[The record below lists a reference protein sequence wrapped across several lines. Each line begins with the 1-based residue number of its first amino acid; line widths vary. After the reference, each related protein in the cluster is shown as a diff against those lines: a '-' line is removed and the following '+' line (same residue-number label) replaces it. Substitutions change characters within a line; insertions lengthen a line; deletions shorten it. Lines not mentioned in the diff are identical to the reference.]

1 MRGRPVSKTKTL
13 LKLHCKLW
21 AHAFIGNLQ
30 MIIAS
35 VAVTITAVMGCVW
48 LGFSSYGALVIDGN
62 PAMFVLTMGLG
73 SVLYLALSAIF
84 PSEERMLDPRM
95 FSSLPL
101 TDRDILPGM
110 VTAMFI
116 NSRAAISL
124 VNSIIMAALGYLA
137 FAEVASASAGAL
149 WVLACVL
156 QLVITLL
163 AGEALAAALSSIATK
178 FSELWG
184 NVAGF
189 VVTFSFLALY
199 LLPQLLTDGTDPTAA
214 INTSA
219 DILSWTPF
227 AAAAGAAADMA
238 GIGGDGV
245 NNGSTGNAFGTD
257 LGTGLAKGAICLVAI
272 LAVAYVMRVAVKHD
286 LNNPLP
292 TQHAA
297 RAAKGDSLLLPRVP
311 GSPIGALYSREIRY
325 WRRDNRF
332 MMSLMIVVVLCGLY
346 LLMGILNEANR
357 WMLWFALFF
366 VSLGP
371 QQVAGNSLGMDGPS
385 NWVHMVAG
393 VRGKQIVA
401 SRSLSTVTVLVPI
414 WLIVCIAAG
423 AIDGFS
429 ATWLLVSLLT
439 LGCILL
445 ASAMA
450 NFSATRFPAQTTAPG
465 TNSFKQRNGGSNA
478 IVSALVTMLI
488 LTVSF
493 LPGGL
498 LALTPLAMA
507 DGAGNS
513 IADIPLLSWL
523 GVLLHWV
530 IVVGA
535 TWIMN
540 RRASR
545 RLDLEWPDIAQKV
558 QQYL

>member
-1 MRGRPVSKTKTL
+1 MSKTKTL

-21 AHAFIGNLQ
+21 AHAFVGNLQ

-35 VAVTITAVMGCVW
+35 VAVTITAVMGCIG
-48 LGFSSYGALVIDGN
+48 LGFSSYGVLVNDED

-73 SVLYLALSAIF
+73 SVLYLAMSAIF

-124 VNSIIMAALGYLA
+124 VNTIIMAALGYLA
-137 FAEVASASAGAL
+137 FAEVTSAGAGAL

-178 FSELWG
+178 FNELWG

-189 VVTFSFLALY
+189 VFTFGFLALY

-214 INTSA
+214 IKTSA

-238 GIGGDGV
+238 NIGGGGV
-245 NNGSTGNAFGTD
+245 
-257 LGTGLAKGAICLVAI
+257 GTGLAKGAICLVAI
-272 LAVAYVMRVAVKHD
+272 LAVAYIMRVAVKHD

-292 TQHAA
+292 TQHAT

-311 GSPIGALYSREIRY
+311 SSPVGALYSREIRY

-332 MMSLMIVVVLCGLY
+332 MMSLMVVVVLCGLY
-346 LLMGILNEANR
+346 LLMGMLDAANR

-498 LALTPLAMA
+498 LALVPLAMA
-507 DGAGNS
+507 DGASNS

-530 IVVGA
+530 IVIGA
-535 TWIMN
+535 AWIMN

>member
-1 MRGRPVSKTKTL
+1 MSKTKTL

-21 AHAFIGNLQ
+21 AHAFVGNLQ

-35 VAVTITAVMGCVW
+35 VAVTITAVMGCIG
-48 LGFSSYGALVIDGN
+48 LGFSSYGVLVNDGD

-73 SVLYLALSAIF
+73 SVLYLAMSAIF

-124 VNSIIMAALGYLA
+124 VNTIIMATLGYLA
-137 FAEVASASAGAL
+137 FAEVASAGAGAL

-189 VVTFSFLALY
+189 VVTFGFLALY

-214 INTSA
+214 IKTSA

-238 GIGGDGV
+238 NIGGGGV
-245 NNGSTGNAFGTD
+245 
-257 LGTGLAKGAICLVAI
+257 GTGLAKGAICLVAI
-272 LAVAYVMRVAVKHD
+272 LAVAYIMRVAVKHD

-292 TQHAA
+292 TQHAT
-297 RAAKGDSLLLPRVP
+297 RAAKGDSLLLPRVSS
-311 GSPIGALYSREIRY
+311 SPVGALYSREIRY

-332 MMSLMIVVVLCGLY
+332 MMSLMVVVVLCGLY
-346 LLMGILNEANR
+346 LLMGMLDAANR

-498 LALTPLAMA
+498 LALIPLAMA

-513 IADIPLLSWL
+513 IADISLLSWL

-530 IVVGA
+530 IVIGA
-535 TWIMN
+535 AWFMN

>member
-1 MRGRPVSKTKTL
+1 MSKTKTL

-21 AHAFIGNLQ
+21 AHAFVGNLQ

-35 VAVTITAVMGCVW
+35 VAVTITAVMGCIG
-48 LGFSSYGALVIDGN
+48 LGFSSYGVLVNDED

-73 SVLYLALSAIF
+73 SVLYLAMSAIF

-124 VNSIIMAALGYLA
+124 VNTIIMATLGYLA
-137 FAEVASASAGAL
+137 FAEVASAGAGAL

-178 FSELWG
+178 FNELWG

-189 VVTFSFLALY
+189 VFTFGFLALY
-199 LLPQLLTDGTDPTAA
+199 LLPQLLADGTDPTAA
-214 INTSA
+214 IKTSA

-227 AAAAGAAADMA
+227 AAAAGVAADMA
-238 GIGGDGV
+238 NIGGGGV
-245 NNGSTGNAFGTD
+245 
-257 LGTGLAKGAICLVAI
+257 GTGLAKGAICLVAI
-272 LAVAYVMRVAVKHD
+272 LAVAYIMRVAVKHD

-292 TQHAA
+292 TQHAT

-311 GSPIGALYSREIRY
+311 SSPVGALYSREIRY

-332 MMSLMIVVVLCGLY
+332 MMSLMVVVVLCGLY
-346 LLMGILNEANR
+346 LLMGMLDAANR

-450 NFSATRFPAQTTAPG
+450 NFSATRFPSQTTAPG
-465 TNSFKQRNGGSNA
+465 TNAFKQRNGGSNA

-498 LALTPLAMA
+498 LALVPLAMV
-507 DGAGNS
+507 DGASNS

-535 TWIMN
+535 AWIMN
-540 RRASR
+540 RRASQ
-545 RLDLEWPDIAQKV
+545 RLDLKWPDIAQKV

>member
-1 MRGRPVSKTKTL
+1 MSKTKTF

-21 AHAFIGNLQ
+21 AHAFVGNLQ

-35 VAVTITAVMGCVW
+35 VAVTITAVMGCIG
-48 LGFSSYGALVIDGN
+48 LGFSSYGVLVNDED

-73 SVLYLALSAIF
+73 SVLYLAMSAIF

-124 VNSIIMAALGYLA
+124 VNTIIMAALGYLA
-137 FAEVASASAGAL
+137 FAEVASAGAGAL

-178 FSELWG
+178 FNELWG

-189 VVTFSFLALY
+189 VFTFGFLALY
-199 LLPQLLTDGTDPTAA
+199 LLPQLLADGTDPTAA
-214 INTSA
+214 IKTSA

-238 GIGGDGV
+238 NIGGGGV
-245 NNGSTGNAFGTD
+245 
-257 LGTGLAKGAICLVAI
+257 GTGLAKGAICLVAI
-272 LAVAYVMRVAVKHD
+272 LAVAYIMRVAVKHD

-292 TQHAA
+292 TQHAT

-311 GSPIGALYSREIRY
+311 SSPVGALYSREIRY

-332 MMSLMIVVVLCGLY
+332 MMSLMVVVVLCGLY
-346 LLMGILNEANR
+346 LLMGMLDAANR

-498 LALTPLAMA
+498 LALVPLAMA
-507 DGAGNS
+507 DGASNS
-513 IADIPLLSWL
+513 IGAIPLLSWL

-535 TWIMN
+535 AWIMN

>member
-1 MRGRPVSKTKTL
+1 MSKTKTL

-21 AHAFIGNLQ
+21 AHAFVGNLQ

-35 VAVTITAVMGCVW
+35 VAVTITAVMGCIG
-48 LGFSSYGALVIDGN
+48 LGFSSYGVLVNDED

-73 SVLYLALSAIF
+73 SVLYLAMSAIF

-124 VNSIIMAALGYLA
+124 VNTIIMAALGYLA
-137 FAEVASASAGAL
+137 FAEVASAGAGAL

-178 FSELWG
+178 FNELWG

-189 VVTFSFLALY
+189 VFTFGFLALY
-199 LLPQLLTDGTDPTAA
+199 LLPQLLADGTDPTAT
-214 INTSA
+214 IKTSA

-238 GIGGDGV
+238 NIGGGGV
-245 NNGSTGNAFGTD
+245 
-257 LGTGLAKGAICLVAI
+257 GTGLAKGAICLVAI
-272 LAVAYVMRVAVKHD
+272 LAVAYIMRVAVKHD

-292 TQHAA
+292 TQHAT

-311 GSPIGALYSREIRY
+311 SSPVGALYSREIRY

-332 MMSLMIVVVLCGLY
+332 MMSLMVVVVLCGLY
-346 LLMGILNEANR
+346 LLMGMLDAANR

-498 LALTPLAMA
+498 LALIPLAMA
-507 DGAGNS
+507 DGASNS
-513 IADIPLLSWL
+513 IGAIPLLSWL

-535 TWIMN
+535 AWIMN

>member
-1 MRGRPVSKTKTL
+1 MSKTKTL

-21 AHAFIGNLQ
+21 AHAFVGNLQ

-35 VAVTITAVMGCVW
+35 VAVTITAVMGCIG
-48 LGFSSYGALVIDGN
+48 LGFSSYGVLVNDED

-73 SVLYLALSAIF
+73 SVLYLAMSAIF

-124 VNSIIMAALGYLA
+124 VNTIIMATLGYLA
-137 FAEVASASAGAL
+137 FAEVASAGAGAL

-189 VVTFSFLALY
+189 VVTFGFLALY

-214 INTSA
+214 IKTSA

-238 GIGGDGV
+238 NIGGGGV
-245 NNGSTGNAFGTD
+245 
-257 LGTGLAKGAICLVAI
+257 GTGLAKGAICLVAI
-272 LAVAYVMRVAVKHD
+272 LAVAYIMRVAVKHD

-292 TQHAA
+292 TQHAT

-311 GSPIGALYSREIRY
+311 SSPIGALYSREIRY

-332 MMSLMIVVVLCGLY
+332 MMSLMVVVVLCGLY
-346 LLMGILNEANR
+346 LLMGMLDAANR

-498 LALTPLAMA
+498 LALIPLAMA

-530 IVVGA
+530 IVIGA
-535 TWIMN
+535 AWFMN

>member
-1 MRGRPVSKTKTL
+1 MSKTKTL

-21 AHAFIGNLQ
+21 AHAFVGNLQ

-35 VAVTITAVMGCVW
+35 VAVTITAVMGCIG
-48 LGFSSYGALVIDGN
+48 LGFSSYGVLVNDED

-73 SVLYLALSAIF
+73 SVLYLAMSAIF

-124 VNSIIMAALGYLA
+124 VNTIIMAALGYLA
-137 FAEVASASAGAL
+137 FAEVASAGAGAL

-178 FSELWG
+178 FNELWG

-189 VVTFSFLALY
+189 VFTFGFLALY
-199 LLPQLLTDGTDPTAA
+199 LLPQLLADGTDPTAA
-214 INTSA
+214 IKTSA

-238 GIGGDGV
+238 NIGGGGV
-245 NNGSTGNAFGTD
+245 
-257 LGTGLAKGAICLVAI
+257 GTGLAKGAICLVAI
-272 LAVAYVMRVAVKHD
+272 LAVAYIMRVAVKHD

-292 TQHAA
+292 TQHAT

-311 GSPIGALYSREIRY
+311 SSPVGALYSREIRY

-332 MMSLMIVVVLCGLY
+332 MMSLMVVVVLCGLY
-346 LLMGILNEANR
+346 LLMGMLDAANR

-423 AIDGFS
+423 AIDSFS

-439 LGCILL
+439 LGCILI

-498 LALTPLAMA
+498 LALVPLAMA
-507 DGAGNS
+507 DGASNS
-513 IADIPLLSWL
+513 IGAIPLLSWL

-535 TWIMN
+535 AWIMN

>member
-1 MRGRPVSKTKTL
+1 MSKTKTL

-21 AHAFIGNLQ
+21 AHAFLGNLQ
-30 MIIAS
+30 MILSS
-35 VAVTITAVMGCVW
+35 VVVTIFAIMGCVG
-48 LGFSSYGALVIDGN
+48 LAFGSHSTLVSDGD

-73 SVLYLALSAIF
+73 SVLYLAMSAIF

-95 FSSLPL
+95 FGSLPL
-101 TDRDILPGM
+101 THRDIMPGM
-110 VTAMFI
+110 VTSMFI

-124 VNSIIMAALGYLA
+124 VNTIIMATLGYLA
-137 FAEVASASAGAL
+137 FAEVASAGAGAL

-189 VVTFSFLALY
+189 IVTFGFLALY
-199 LLPQLLTDGTDPTAA
+199 LLPQLLANGTDPTAA
-214 INTSA
+214 IKTSA

-238 GIGGDGV
+238 SIGGGGV
-245 NNGSTGNAFGTD
+245 S
-257 LGTGLAKGAICLVAI
+257 TGLAKGAICLVAI
-272 LAVAYVMRVAVKHD
+272 LTVAFVMRVAVKHD

-292 TQHAA
+292 PQHAT
-297 RAAKGDSLLLPRVP
+297 RAAKGDSLLLPRIP
-311 GSPIGALYSREIRY
+311 GSPVGALYSREIRY

-332 MMSLMIVVVLCGLY
+332 MMSLMVIVVLCGLY
-346 LLMGILNEANR
+346 LLMGMLNETNH
-357 WMLWFALFF
+357 WMLWFALYF

-401 SRSLSTVTVLVPI
+401 SRSLSTVTVLAPI
-414 WLIVCIAAG
+414 WLFVCIAAG

-429 ATWLLVSLLT
+429 ATWLLISLLT
-439 LGCILL
+439 LVCILI

-450 NFSATRFPAQTTAPG
+450 NFSATRFPTQTTAPG
-465 TNSFKQRNGGSNA
+465 TNAFKQRNGGSSA
-478 IVSALVTMLI
+478 MISALVTMLI
-488 LTVSF
+488 LTF
-493 LPGGL
+493 AYLPGGL
-498 LALTPLAMA
+498 LTLIPLAMA
-507 DGAGNS
+507 DGSSNS

-530 IVVGA
+530 IVISVA
-535 TWIMN
+535 WFMN

-558 QQYL
+558 QRYL

>member
-1 MRGRPVSKTKTL
+1 MSKTKTL

-21 AHAFIGNLQ
+21 AHAFVGNLQ

-35 VAVTITAVMGCVW
+35 VAVTITAVMGCIG
-48 LGFSSYGALVIDGN
+48 LGFSSYGVLVNDED

-73 SVLYLALSAIF
+73 SVLYLAMSAIF

-124 VNSIIMAALGYLA
+124 VNTIIMATLGYLA
-137 FAEVASASAGAL
+137 FAEVASAGSGAL

-178 FSELWG
+178 FNELWG

-189 VVTFSFLALY
+189 VFTFGFLALY

-214 INTSA
+214 IKTSA

-238 GIGGDGV
+238 NIGGGGV
-245 NNGSTGNAFGTD
+245 
-257 LGTGLAKGAICLVAI
+257 GTGLAKGAICLVAI
-272 LAVAYVMRVAVKHD
+272 LAVAYIMRVAVKHD

-292 TQHAA
+292 TQHAT
-297 RAAKGDSLLLPRVP
+297 RAAKGDSLLLPRVSS
-311 GSPIGALYSREIRY
+311 SPVGALYSREIRY

-332 MMSLMIVVVLCGLY
+332 MMSLMVVVVLCGLY
-346 LLMGILNEANR
+346 LLMGMLDAANR

-498 LALTPLAMA
+498 LALVPLAMA
-507 DGAGNS
+507 DGASNS

-535 TWIMN
+535 AWIMN

>member
-1 MRGRPVSKTKTL
+1 MSKTKTL

-21 AHAFIGNLQ
+21 AHAFVGNLQ

-35 VAVTITAVMGCVW
+35 VAVTITAVMGCIG
-48 LGFSSYGALVIDGN
+48 LGFSSYGALVIDGD

-73 SVLYLALSAIF
+73 SVLYLAMSAIF

-124 VNSIIMAALGYLA
+124 VNTIIMATLGYLA
-137 FAEVASASAGAL
+137 FSEVASAGAGAL

-189 VVTFSFLALY
+189 VVTFGFLALY

-214 INTSA
+214 IKTSA

-238 GIGGDGV
+238 NIGGGGV
-245 NNGSTGNAFGTD
+245 
-257 LGTGLAKGAICLVAI
+257 GTGLAKGAICLVAI
-272 LAVAYVMRVAVKHD
+272 LAVAYIMRVAVKHD

-292 TQHAA
+292 TQHAT

-311 GSPIGALYSREIRY
+311 SSPIGALYSREIRY

-332 MMSLMIVVVLCGLY
+332 MMSLMVVVVLCGLY
-346 LLMGILNEANR
+346 LLMGMLDAANR

-465 TNSFKQRNGGSNA
+465 TNSSKQRNGGSNA

-498 LALTPLAMA
+498 LALIPLAMA

-530 IVVGA
+530 IVIGA
-535 TWIMN
+535 AWFMN

>member
-1 MRGRPVSKTKTL
+1 MSKTKTL
-13 LKLHCKLW
+13 LKLHCRLW
-21 AHAFIGNLQ
+21 AHAFVGNLQ

-35 VAVTITAVMGCVW
+35 VAVTITAVMGCIG
-48 LGFSSYGALVIDGN
+48 LGFSSYGVLVNDGD

-73 SVLYLALSAIF
+73 SVLYLAMSAIF

-124 VNSIIMAALGYLA
+124 VNTIIMATLGYLA
-137 FAEVASASAGAL
+137 FAEVASAGAGAL

-178 FSELWG
+178 FNELWG

-189 VVTFSFLALY
+189 VFTFGFLALY
-199 LLPQLLTDGTDPTAA
+199 LLPQLLADGTDPTAA
-214 INTSA
+214 IKTSA

-238 GIGGDGV
+238 NIGGGGV
-245 NNGSTGNAFGTD
+245 
-257 LGTGLAKGAICLVAI
+257 GTGLAKGAICLVAI
-272 LAVAYVMRVAVKHD
+272 LAVAYIMRVAVKHD

-292 TQHAA
+292 TQHAT

-311 GSPIGALYSREIRY
+311 SSPVGALYSREIRY

-332 MMSLMIVVVLCGLY
+332 MMSLMVVVVLCGLY
-346 LLMGILNEANR
+346 LLMGMLDAANR

-423 AIDGFS
+423 AIDSFS

-439 LGCILL
+439 LGCVLI

-478 IVSALVTMLI
+478 IISGLVMMLI

-498 LALTPLAMA
+498 LALIPLAMA

-530 IVVGA
+530 IVIGA
-535 TWIMN
+535 AWIMN

>member
-1 MRGRPVSKTKTL
+1 MSKTKTL

-21 AHAFIGNLQ
+21 AHAFVGNLQ

-35 VAVTITAVMGCVW
+35 VAVTITAVMGCIG
-48 LGFSSYGALVIDGN
+48 LGFSSYGVLVNDGD

-73 SVLYLALSAIF
+73 SVLYLAMSAIF

-124 VNSIIMAALGYLA
+124 VNTIIMAALGYLA
-137 FAEVASASAGAL
+137 FAEVTSAGAGAL

-189 VVTFSFLALY
+189 VVTFGFLALY

-214 INTSA
+214 IKTSA

-238 GIGGDGV
+238 NIGGGGV
-245 NNGSTGNAFGTD
+245 
-257 LGTGLAKGAICLVAI
+257 GTGLAKGAICLVAI
-272 LAVAYVMRVAVKHD
+272 LAVAYIMRVAVKHD

-292 TQHAA
+292 TQHAT

-311 GSPIGALYSREIRY
+311 SSPVGALYSREIRY

-332 MMSLMIVVVLCGLY
+332 MMSLMVVVVLCGLY
-346 LLMGILNEANR
+346 LLMGMLDAANR

-498 LALTPLAMA
+498 LALVPLAMA

-513 IADIPLLSWL
+513 IADISLLSWL

-530 IVVGA
+530 IVIGA
-535 TWIMN
+535 AWFMN

>member
-1 MRGRPVSKTKTL
+1 VSKTKTL

-21 AHAFIGNLQ
+21 AHAFVGNLQ

-35 VAVTITAVMGCVW
+35 VAVTITAVMGCIG
-48 LGFSSYGALVIDGN
+48 LGFSSYGALVIDGD

-73 SVLYLALSAIF
+73 SVLYLAMSAIF

-124 VNSIIMAALGYLA
+124 VNTIIMATLGYLA
-137 FAEVASASAGAL
+137 FSEVASAGAGAL

-189 VVTFSFLALY
+189 VVTFGFLALY

-214 INTSA
+214 IKTSA

-238 GIGGDGV
+238 NIGGGGV
-245 NNGSTGNAFGTD
+245 
-257 LGTGLAKGAICLVAI
+257 GTGLAKGAICLVAI
-272 LAVAYVMRVAVKHD
+272 LAVAYIMRVAVKHD

-292 TQHAA
+292 TQHAT

-311 GSPIGALYSREIRY
+311 SSPIGALYSREIRY

-332 MMSLMIVVVLCGLY
+332 MMSLMVVVVLCGLY
-346 LLMGILNEANR
+346 LLMGMLDAANR

-498 LALTPLAMA
+498 LALIPLAMA

-530 IVVGA
+530 IVIGA
-535 TWIMN
+535 AWFMN

>member
-1 MRGRPVSKTKTL
+1 MSKTKTL

-21 AHAFIGNLQ
+21 AHAFLGNLQ
-30 MIIAS
+30 MILSS
-35 VAVTITAVMGCVW
+35 VVVTIFAIMGCVG
-48 LGFSSYGALVIDGN
+48 LAFGSHSTLVSDGD

-73 SVLYLALSAIF
+73 SVLYLAMSAIF

-95 FSSLPL
+95 FGSLPL
-101 TDRDILPGM
+101 THRDIMPGM
-110 VTAMFI
+110 VTSMFI

-124 VNSIIMAALGYLA
+124 VNTIIMATLGYLA
-137 FAEVASASAGAL
+137 FAEVASAGAGAL

-189 VVTFSFLALY
+189 IVTFGFLALY
-199 LLPQLLTDGTDPTAA
+199 LLPQLLANGTDPTAA
-214 INTSA
+214 IKTSA

-238 GIGGDGV
+238 SIGGGGV
-245 NNGSTGNAFGTD
+245 S
-257 LGTGLAKGAICLVAI
+257 TGLAKGAICLVAI
-272 LAVAYVMRVAVKHD
+272 LAVAFVMRVAVKHD

-292 TQHAA
+292 PQHAT
-297 RAAKGDSLLLPRVP
+297 RAAKGDSLLLPRIP
-311 GSPIGALYSREIRY
+311 GSPVGALYSREIRY

-332 MMSLMIVVVLCGLY
+332 MMSLMVIVVLCGLY
-346 LLMGILNEANR
+346 LLMGMLNETNH
-357 WMLWFALFF
+357 WMLWFALYF

-401 SRSLSTVTVLVPI
+401 SRSLSTVTVLAPI
-414 WLIVCIAAG
+414 WLFVCIAAG

-429 ATWLLVSLLT
+429 ATWLLISLLT
-439 LGCILL
+439 LVCILI

-450 NFSATRFPAQTTAPG
+450 NFSATRFPTQTTAPG
-465 TNSFKQRNGGSNA
+465 TNAFKQRNGGSSA
-478 IVSALVTMLI
+478 MISALVTMLI
-488 LTVSF
+488 LTF
-493 LPGGL
+493 AYLPGGL
-498 LALTPLAMA
+498 LTLIPLAMA
-507 DGAGNS
+507 DGSSNS

-530 IVVGA
+530 IVISVA
-535 TWIMN
+535 WFMN

-558 QQYL
+558 QRYL

>member
-1 MRGRPVSKTKTL
+1 MSKTKTL

-21 AHAFIGNLQ
+21 AHAFVGNLQ

-35 VAVTITAVMGCVW
+35 VAVTITAVMGCIG
-48 LGFSSYGALVIDGN
+48 LGFSSYGVLVNDED

-73 SVLYLALSAIF
+73 SVLYLAMSAIF

-124 VNSIIMAALGYLA
+124 VNTIIMATLGYLA
-137 FAEVASASAGAL
+137 FAEVASAGAGAL

-189 VVTFSFLALY
+189 VVTFGFLALY

-214 INTSA
+214 IKTSA

-238 GIGGDGV
+238 NIGGGGV
-245 NNGSTGNAFGTD
+245 
-257 LGTGLAKGAICLVAI
+257 GTGLAKGAICLVAI
-272 LAVAYVMRVAVKHD
+272 LAVAYIMRVAVKHD

-292 TQHAA
+292 TQHAT

-311 GSPIGALYSREIRY
+311 SSPIGALYSREIRY

-332 MMSLMIVVVLCGLY
+332 MMSLMVVVVLCGLY
-346 LLMGILNEANR
+346 LLMGMLDAANR

-498 LALTPLAMA
+498 LALIPLAMA
-507 DGAGNS
+507 DGASNS
-513 IADIPLLSWL
+513 IGAIPLLSWL

-530 IVVGA
+530 IVIGA
-535 TWIMN
+535 AWIMN

>member
-1 MRGRPVSKTKTL
+1 MSKTKTL

-21 AHAFIGNLQ
+21 AHAFVGNLQ

-35 VAVTITAVMGCVW
+35 VAVTIIAVMGCIG
-48 LGFSSYGALVIDGN
+48 LGFTSYGVLVNDGD

-73 SVLYLALSAIF
+73 SVLYLAMSAIF

-124 VNSIIMAALGYLA
+124 VNTIIMATLGYLA
-137 FAEVASASAGAL
+137 FAEVASAGAGAL

-178 FSELWG
+178 FNELWG

-189 VVTFSFLALY
+189 VFTFGFLALY
-199 LLPQLLTDGTDPTAA
+199 LLPQLLADGTDPTAA
-214 INTSA
+214 IKTSA

-238 GIGGDGV
+238 GIASGGV
-245 NNGSTGNAFGTD
+245 NNSGGSVGV
-257 LGTGLAKGAICLVAI
+257 GLAKGAICLVAI
-272 LAVAYVMRVAVKHD
+272 LAVAYIMRVAVKHD

-292 TQHAA
+292 TQHAT

-311 GSPIGALYSREIRY
+311 SSPVGALYSREIRY

-332 MMSLMIVVVLCGLY
+332 MMSLMVVVVLCGLY
-346 LLMGILNEANR
+346 LLMGMLDAANR

-498 LALTPLAMA
+498 LALVPLAMA
-507 DGAGNS
+507 DGASNS

-535 TWIMN
+535 AWFMN

>member
-1 MRGRPVSKTKTL
+1 MSKTKTL

-21 AHAFIGNLQ
+21 AHAFVGNLQ

-35 VAVTITAVMGCVW
+35 VAVTITAVMGCIG
-48 LGFSSYGALVIDGN
+48 LGFSSYGVLVNDED

-73 SVLYLALSAIF
+73 SVLYLAMSAIF

-124 VNSIIMAALGYLA
+124 VNTIIMATLGYLA
-137 FAEVASASAGAL
+137 FAEVASAGAGAL

-178 FSELWG
+178 FNELWG

-189 VVTFSFLALY
+189 VFTFGFLALY

-214 INTSA
+214 IKTSA

-238 GIGGDGV
+238 NIGGGGV
-245 NNGSTGNAFGTD
+245 
-257 LGTGLAKGAICLVAI
+257 GTGLTKGAICLVAI
-272 LAVAYVMRVAVKHD
+272 LAVAYIMRVAVKHD

-292 TQHAA
+292 TQHAT

-311 GSPIGALYSREIRY
+311 SSPVGALYSREIRY

-332 MMSLMIVVVLCGLY
+332 MMSLMVVVVLCGLY
-346 LLMGILNEANR
+346 LLMGMLDAANR

-423 AIDGFS
+423 AIDSFS

-439 LGCILL
+439 LGCVLI

-478 IVSALVTMLI
+478 IISGLVMMLI

-498 LALTPLAMA
+498 LALIPLAMA

-530 IVVGA
+530 IVIGA
-535 TWIMN
+535 AWIMN

>member
-1 MRGRPVSKTKTL
+1 MSKTKTL

-21 AHAFIGNLQ
+21 AHAFLGNLQ

-35 VAVTITAVMGCVW
+35 VAVTITAVMGCIG
-48 LGFSSYGALVIDGN
+48 LGFSSYGVLVNDGD
-62 PAMFVLTMGLG
+62 PSMFVLTMGLG

-124 VNSIIMAALGYLA
+124 VNTIIMAALGYLA
-137 FAEVASASAGAL
+137 FAEVASAGAGAL

-184 NVAGF
+184 NVAGII
-189 VVTFSFLALY
+189 VTFGFLALY

-214 INTSA
+214 IKTSA

-238 GIGGDGV
+238 NIGGGGV
-245 NNGSTGNAFGTD
+245 NNGGGGTD
-257 LGTGLAKGAICLVAI
+257 LGTGLTKGAICLVTI
-272 LAVAYVMRVAVKHD
+272 LAVAYIMRVAVKHD

-292 TQHAA
+292 TQHAT

-311 GSPIGALYSREIRY
+311 GSPVGALYSREIRY

-332 MMSLMIVVVLCGLY
+332 MMSLIVVVVLCGLY
-346 LLMGILNEANR
+346 LLMGMLNETNR

-439 LGCILL
+439 LGCILI

-478 IVSALVTMLI
+478 MISALVTMLI

-498 LALTPLAMA
+498 LALIPLAMA
-507 DGAGNS
+507 DGTSNS
-513 IADIPLLSWL
+513 IADIPLFSWL

-535 TWIMN
+535 AWFMN

>member
-1 MRGRPVSKTKTL
+1 MSKTKTL

-21 AHAFIGNLQ
+21 AHAFVGNLQ

-35 VAVTITAVMGCVW
+35 VAVTITAVMGCIG
-48 LGFSSYGALVIDGN
+48 LGFTSYGVLVNDGD

-73 SVLYLALSAIF
+73 SVLYLAMSAIF

-124 VNSIIMAALGYLA
+124 VNTIIMATLGYLA
-137 FAEVASASAGAL
+137 FAEVASAGAGAL

-163 AGEALAAALSSIATK
+163 AGEALAAALSSIATR
-178 FSELWG
+178 FNELWG

-189 VVTFSFLALY
+189 VFTFGVLALY
-199 LLPQLLTDGTDPTAA
+199 LLPQLLTDGADPTAA

-238 GIGGDGV
+238 SIGSGGV
-245 NNGSTGNAFGTD
+245 NNSGGSVGV
-257 LGTGLAKGAICLVAI
+257 GLAKVAICLVAI
-272 LAVAYVMRVAVKHD
+272 LAVAYIMRVAVKHD

-292 TQHAA
+292 TQHAT

-311 GSPIGALYSREIRY
+311 GSPVGALYSREIRF

-332 MMSLMIVVVLCGLY
+332 MMSLMVVVVLCGLY
-346 LLMGILNEANR
+346 LLMGMLNEANR

-401 SRSLSTVTVLVPI
+401 SRSLSTVTVLLPI

-423 AIDGFS
+423 AIEGFS
-429 ATWLLVSLLT
+429 AIWLLVSLLS

-478 IVSALVTMLI
+478 MISALVTMLI

-498 LALTPLAMA
+498 LALIPLAMA
-507 DGAGNS
+507 DGANNS
-513 IADIPLLSWL
+513 IAAIPLLSWL

-535 TWIMN
+535 AWIMN

>member
-1 MRGRPVSKTKTL
+1 MSKTKTL

-21 AHAFIGNLQ
+21 AHAFLGNLQ

-35 VAVTITAVMGCVW
+35 VAVTITAVMGCIG
-48 LGFSSYGALVIDGN
+48 LGFSSYGVLVNDGD
-62 PAMFVLTMGLG
+62 PSMFVLTMGLG

-124 VNSIIMAALGYLA
+124 VNTIIMAALGYLA
-137 FAEVASASAGAL
+137 FAEVASAGAGAL

-184 NVAGF
+184 NVAGII
-189 VVTFSFLALY
+189 VTFGFLALY

-214 INTSA
+214 IKTSA

-238 GIGGDGV
+238 NIGGGGV
-245 NNGSTGNAFGTD
+245 NNGGGGTD
-257 LGTGLAKGAICLVAI
+257 LGTGLTKGAICLVTI
-272 LAVAYVMRVAVKHD
+272 LAVAYIMRVAVKHD

-292 TQHAA
+292 TQQAA

-311 GSPIGALYSREIRY
+311 GSPVGALYSREIRY

-346 LLMGILNEANR
+346 LLMGMLNEANR

-429 ATWLLVSLLT
+429 ATWLLVCLLT
-439 LGCILL
+439 LGCILI

-478 IVSALVTMLI
+478 MISALVTMLI

-498 LALTPLAMA
+498 LALIPLAMA
-507 DGAGNS
+507 DGTSNS

-535 TWIMN
+535 AWFMN

>member
-1 MRGRPVSKTKTL
+1 MSKTKTL

-21 AHAFIGNLQ
+21 AHAFVGNLQ

-35 VAVTITAVMGCVW
+35 VAVTITAVMGCIG
-48 LGFSSYGALVIDGN
+48 LGFTSYGVLVNDGD

-73 SVLYLALSAIF
+73 SVLYLAMSAIF
-84 PSEERMLDPRM
+84 PSEERMLNPRM

-124 VNSIIMAALGYLA
+124 VNTIIMATLGYLA
-137 FAEVASASAGAL
+137 FAEVASAGAGAL

-163 AGEALAAALSSIATK
+163 AGEALAAALSSIATR
-178 FSELWG
+178 FNELWG

-189 VVTFSFLALY
+189 IVTFGFLALY
-199 LLPQLLTDGTDPTAA
+199 LLPQLLADGTDPTAA
-214 INTSA
+214 IKTSA
-219 DILSWTPF
+219 DVLSWTPF
-227 AAAAGAAADMA
+227 AAAAGAAVDMA
-238 GIGGDGV
+238 GVGGGGV
-245 NNGSTGNAFGTD
+245 
-257 LGTGLAKGAICLVAI
+257 GTGLAKGAICLVAI
-272 LAVAYVMRVAVKHD
+272 LAVAYIMRVAVKHD

-292 TQHAA
+292 PQHAT

-311 GSPIGALYSREIRY
+311 GSPVGALYSREIRF

-332 MMSLMIVVVLCGLY
+332 MMSLMVVVVICGLY
-346 LLMGILNEANR
+346 LLMGMLNETNR

-401 SRSLSTVTVLVPI
+401 SRSLSTVTVLLPI

-429 ATWLLVSLLT
+429 AIWLLVSLLT
-439 LGCILL
+439 LGCIVI

-498 LALTPLAMA
+498 LALIPLAMA
-507 DGAGNS
+507 DGANNS
-513 IADIPLLSWL
+513 IAAIPLLSWL

-535 TWIMN
+535 AWIMN

-545 RLDLEWPDIAQKV
+545 RLDLKWPDIAQKV

>member
-1 MRGRPVSKTKTL
+1 MSKTKTL

-21 AHAFIGNLQ
+21 AHAFLGNLQ

-35 VAVTITAVMGCVW
+35 VAVTITAVMGCIG
-48 LGFSSYGALVIDGN
+48 LGFSSYGVLVNDGD
-62 PAMFVLTMGLG
+62 PSMFVLTMGLG

-101 TDRDILPGM
+101 TDRDTLPGM

-124 VNSIIMAALGYLA
+124 VNTIIMAALGYLA
-137 FAEVASASAGAL
+137 FAEVASAGAGAL

-184 NVAGF
+184 NVAGII
-189 VVTFSFLALY
+189 VTFGFLALY

-214 INTSA
+214 IKTSA

-238 GIGGDGV
+238 NIGGGGV
-245 NNGSTGNAFGTD
+245 NNGGGGTD

-292 TQHAA
+292 TQHAT

-311 GSPIGALYSREIRY
+311 GSPVGALYSREIRY

-346 LLMGILNEANR
+346 LLMGMLNEANR

-401 SRSLSTVTVLVPI
+401 SRSLSTATVLVPI
-414 WLIVCIAAG
+414 WLVVCIASG

-439 LGCILL
+439 LGCILI

-478 IVSALVTMLI
+478 MISALVTMLI

-498 LALTPLAMA
+498 LALIPLAMA
-507 DGAGNS
+507 DGTSNS

-535 TWIMN
+535 AWIMN

>member
-1 MRGRPVSKTKTL
+1 MSKTKTL

-21 AHAFIGNLQ
+21 AHAFVGNLQ

-35 VAVTITAVMGCVW
+35 VAVTITAVMGCIG
-48 LGFSSYGALVIDGN
+48 LGFSSYGVLVNDED

-73 SVLYLALSAIF
+73 SVLYLAMSAIF

-124 VNSIIMAALGYLA
+124 VNTIIMAALGYLA
-137 FAEVASASAGAL
+137 FAEVASAGAGAL

-178 FSELWG
+178 FNELWG

-189 VVTFSFLALY
+189 VFTFGFLALY
-199 LLPQLLTDGTDPTAA
+199 LLPQLLADGTDPTAA
-214 INTSA
+214 IKTSA

-238 GIGGDGV
+238 NIGGGGV
-245 NNGSTGNAFGTD
+245 
-257 LGTGLAKGAICLVAI
+257 GTGLAKGAICLVAI
-272 LAVAYVMRVAVKHD
+272 LAVAYIMRVAVKHD

-292 TQHAA
+292 TQHAT

-311 GSPIGALYSREIRY
+311 SSPVGALYSREIRY

-332 MMSLMIVVVLCGLY
+332 MMSLMVVVVLCGLY
-346 LLMGILNEANR
+346 LLMGMLDAANR

-498 LALTPLAMA
+498 LALVPLAMA
-507 DGAGNS
+507 DGASNS

-535 TWIMN
+535 AWIMN

>member
-1 MRGRPVSKTKTL
+1 MSKTKTL

-21 AHAFIGNLQ
+21 AHAFVGNLQ

-35 VAVTITAVMGCVW
+35 VAVTITAVMGCIG
-48 LGFSSYGALVIDGN
+48 LGFSSYGVLVNDED

-73 SVLYLALSAIF
+73 SVLYLAMSAIF

-124 VNSIIMAALGYLA
+124 VNTIIMATLGYLA
-137 FAEVASASAGAL
+137 FAEVASAGAGAL

-178 FSELWG
+178 FNELWG

-189 VVTFSFLALY
+189 VFTFGFLALY
-199 LLPQLLTDGTDPTAA
+199 LLPQLLADGTDPTAA
-214 INTSA
+214 IKTSA

-238 GIGGDGV
+238 NIGGGGV
-245 NNGSTGNAFGTD
+245 
-257 LGTGLAKGAICLVAI
+257 GTGLAKGAICLVAI
-272 LAVAYVMRVAVKHD
+272 LAVAYIMRVAVKHD

-292 TQHAA
+292 TQHAT

-311 GSPIGALYSREIRY
+311 SSPVGALYSREIRY

-332 MMSLMIVVVLCGLY
+332 MMSLMVVVVLCGLY
-346 LLMGILNEANR
+346 LLMGMLDAANR

-498 LALTPLAMA
+498 LALIPLAMA
-507 DGAGNS
+507 DGASNS
-513 IADIPLLSWL
+513 IGAIPLLSWL

-530 IVVGA
+530 IVIGA
-535 TWIMN
+535 AWIMN

>member
-1 MRGRPVSKTKTL
+1 MSKTKTL

-21 AHAFIGNLQ
+21 AHAFVGNLQ

-35 VAVTITAVMGCVW
+35 VAVTITAVMGCIG
-48 LGFSSYGALVIDGN
+48 LGFSSYGVLVNDED

-73 SVLYLALSAIF
+73 SVLYLAMSAIF

-124 VNSIIMAALGYLA
+124 VNTIIMAALGYLA
-137 FAEVASASAGAL
+137 FAEVASAGAGAL

-178 FSELWG
+178 FNELWG

-189 VVTFSFLALY
+189 VFTFGFLALY
-199 LLPQLLTDGTDPTAA
+199 LLPQLLADGTDPTAA
-214 INTSA
+214 IKTSA

-238 GIGGDGV
+238 NIGGGGV
-245 NNGSTGNAFGTD
+245 
-257 LGTGLAKGAICLVAI
+257 GTGLAKGAICLVAI
-272 LAVAYVMRVAVKHD
+272 LAVAYIMRVAVKHD

-292 TQHAA
+292 TQHAT

-311 GSPIGALYSREIRY
+311 SSPVGALYSREIRY

-332 MMSLMIVVVLCGLY
+332 MMSLMVVVVLCGLY
-346 LLMGILNEANR
+346 LLMGMLDAANR

-498 LALTPLAMA
+498 LALVPLAMA
-507 DGAGNS
+507 DGASNS
-513 IADIPLLSWL
+513 IGAIPLLSWL

-535 TWIMN
+535 AWIMN

>member
-1 MRGRPVSKTKTL
+1 MSKTKTL

-21 AHAFIGNLQ
+21 AHAFVGNLQ

-35 VAVTITAVMGCVW
+35 VAVTITAVMGCIG
-48 LGFSSYGALVIDGN
+48 LGFSSYGVLVNDGD

-73 SVLYLALSAIF
+73 SVLYLAMSAIF

-101 TDRDILPGM
+101 TDRDIFPGM

-124 VNSIIMAALGYLA
+124 VNTIIMATLGYLA
-137 FAEVASASAGAL
+137 FAEVASAGAGAL

-178 FSELWG
+178 FNELWG

-189 VVTFSFLALY
+189 VFTFGFLALY
-199 LLPQLLTDGTDPTAA
+199 LLPQLLADGTDPTAA

-238 GIGGDGV
+238 NIGGGGV
-245 NNGSTGNAFGTD
+245 NNGSTGTAFGT
-257 LGTGLAKGAICLVAI
+257 GLTKGAICLVAI
-272 LAVAYVMRVAVKHD
+272 LAVAYIMRVAVKHD

-292 TQHAA
+292 TQHAT

-311 GSPIGALYSREIRY
+311 GSPVGALYSREIRY

-332 MMSLMIVVVLCGLY
+332 MMSLMVVVVLCGLY
-346 LLMGILNEANR
+346 LLMGMLDEANR

-429 ATWLLVSLLT
+429 AIWLLVSLLT
-439 LGCILL
+439 LGCILI

-465 TNSFKQRNGGSNA
+465 TNAFKQRNGGSSA
-478 IVSALVTMLI
+478 IISALVTMLI

-498 LALTPLAMA
+498 LALIPLAMA
-507 DGAGNS
+507 DGANNS
-513 IADIPLLSWL
+513 IAAIPLLSWL

-535 TWIMN
+535 AWIMN

>member
-1 MRGRPVSKTKTL
+1 MSKTKTL

-21 AHAFIGNLQ
+21 AHAFVGNLQ

-35 VAVTITAVMGCVW
+35 VAVTITAVMGCIG
-48 LGFSSYGALVIDGN
+48 LGFSSYGVLVNDED

-73 SVLYLALSAIF
+73 RVLYLAMSAIF

-124 VNSIIMAALGYLA
+124 VNTIIMATLGYLA
-137 FAEVASASAGAL
+137 FAEVASAGAGAL

-178 FSELWG
+178 FNELWG

-189 VVTFSFLALY
+189 VFTFGFLALY
-199 LLPQLLTDGTDPTAA
+199 LLPQLLADGTDPTAA
-214 INTSA
+214 IKTSA

-238 GIGGDGV
+238 NIGGGGV
-245 NNGSTGNAFGTD
+245 
-257 LGTGLAKGAICLVAI
+257 GTGLAKGAICLVAI
-272 LAVAYVMRVAVKHD
+272 LAVAYIMRVAVKHD

-292 TQHAA
+292 TQHAT

-311 GSPIGALYSREIRY
+311 SSPVGALYSREIRY

-332 MMSLMIVVVLCGLY
+332 MMSLMVVVVLCGLY
-346 LLMGILNEANR
+346 LLMGMLDAANR

-498 LALTPLAMA
+498 LALIPLAMA
-507 DGAGNS
+507 DGASNS
-513 IADIPLLSWL
+513 IGAIPLLSWL

-530 IVVGA
+530 IVIGA
-535 TWIMN
+535 AWIMN

>member
-1 MRGRPVSKTKTL
+1 MSKTKTL

-21 AHAFIGNLQ
+21 AHAFVGNLQ

-35 VAVTITAVMGCVW
+35 VAVTITAVMGCIG
-48 LGFSSYGALVIDGN
+48 LGFSSYGALVIDGD

-73 SVLYLALSAIF
+73 SVLYLAMSAIF

-116 NSRAAISL
+116 NSRAVISL
-124 VNSIIMAALGYLA
+124 VNTIIMATLGYLA
-137 FAEVASASAGAL
+137 FAEVASAGAGAL

-178 FSELWG
+178 FNELWG

-189 VVTFSFLALY
+189 IVTFGFLALY
-199 LLPQLLTDGTDPTAA
+199 LLPQLLADGTDPTAA
-214 INTSA
+214 IKTSA
-219 DILSWTPF
+219 DVLSWTPF
-227 AAAAGAAADMA
+227 AAAAGAAVDM
-238 GIGGDGV
+238 DGV
-245 NNGSTGNAFGTD
+245 GGGGV
-257 LGTGLAKGAICLVAI
+257 GTGLAKGAICLVAI
-272 LAVAYVMRVAVKHD
+272 LAVAYIMRVAVKHD

-292 TQHAA
+292 TQHAT

-311 GSPIGALYSREIRY
+311 GSPVGALYSREIRF

-332 MMSLMIVVVLCGLY
+332 MMSLMVVVVICGLY
-346 LLMGILNEANR
+346 LLMGMLNETSH

-393 VRGKQIVA
+393 VRGRQIVA

-498 LALTPLAMA
+498 LALIPLAMA

-530 IVVGA
+530 IVIGA
-535 TWIMN
+535 AWFMN

>member
-1 MRGRPVSKTKTL
+1 MSKTKTL

-21 AHAFIGNLQ
+21 AHAFVGNLQ

-35 VAVTITAVMGCVW
+35 VAVTITAVMGCIG
-48 LGFSSYGALVIDGN
+48 LGFSSYGVLVNDED

-73 SVLYLALSAIF
+73 SVLYLAMSAIF

-124 VNSIIMAALGYLA
+124 VNTIIMATLGYLA
-137 FAEVASASAGAL
+137 FAEVASAGSGAL

-178 FSELWG
+178 FNELWG

-189 VVTFSFLALY
+189 VFTFGFLALY
-199 LLPQLLTDGTDPTAA
+199 LLPQLLADGTDPTAA
-214 INTSA
+214 IKTSA

-227 AAAAGAAADMA
+227 AAAAGAAANMA
-238 GIGGDGV
+238 NIGGGGV
-245 NNGSTGNAFGTD
+245 
-257 LGTGLAKGAICLVAI
+257 GTGLAKGAIGLVAI
-272 LAVAYVMRVAVKHD
+272 LAVAYIMRVAVKHD

-292 TQHAA
+292 TQHAT

-311 GSPIGALYSREIRY
+311 SSPVGALYSREIRY

-332 MMSLMIVVVLCGLY
+332 MMSLMVVVVLCGLY
-346 LLMGILNEANR
+346 LLMGMLDAANR

-498 LALTPLAMA
+498 LALVPLAMA
-507 DGAGNS
+507 DGASNS

-535 TWIMN
+535 AWIMN

-545 RLDLEWPDIAQKV
+545 RLDLKWPDIAQKV

>member
-1 MRGRPVSKTKTL
+1 MSKTKTL

-21 AHAFIGNLQ
+21 AHAFLGNLQ
-30 MIIAS
+30 MIIPS
-35 VAVTITAVMGCVW
+35 VAVTIIAVMGCVW
-48 LGFSSYGALVIDGN
+48 LGFSSYGALVIDGD

-73 SVLYLALSAIF
+73 SVLYLAMSAIF

-124 VNSIIMAALGYLA
+124 VNTIIMATLGYLA
-137 FAEVASASAGAL
+137 FSEVASAGAGAL

-189 VVTFSFLALY
+189 VVTFGFLALY

-214 INTSA
+214 IKTSA

-238 GIGGDGV
+238 NIGGGGV
-245 NNGSTGNAFGTD
+245 
-257 LGTGLAKGAICLVAI
+257 GTGLAKGAICLVAI
-272 LAVAYVMRVAVKHD
+272 LAVAYIMRVAVKHA

-292 TQHAA
+292 TQHAT

-311 GSPIGALYSREIRY
+311 SSPIGALYSREIRY

-332 MMSLMIVVVLCGLY
+332 MMSLMVVVVLCGLY
-346 LLMGILNEANR
+346 LLMGMLDAANR

-498 LALTPLAMA
+498 LALIPLAMA

-530 IVVGA
+530 IVIGA
-535 TWIMN
+535 AWFMN

>member
-1 MRGRPVSKTKTL
+1 MSKTKTL

-21 AHAFIGNLQ
+21 AHAFVGNLQ

-35 VAVTITAVMGCVW
+35 VAVTITAVMGCIG
-48 LGFSSYGALVIDGN
+48 LGFSSYGALVIDGD

-73 SVLYLALSAIF
+73 SVLYLAMSAIF

-124 VNSIIMAALGYLA
+124 VNTIIMATLGYLA
-137 FAEVASASAGAL
+137 FSEVASAGAGAL

-189 VVTFSFLALY
+189 VVTFGFLALY

-214 INTSA
+214 IKTSA

-238 GIGGDGV
+238 NIGGGGV
-245 NNGSTGNAFGTD
+245 
-257 LGTGLAKGAICLVAI
+257 GTGLAKGAICLVAI
-272 LAVAYVMRVAVKHD
+272 LAVAYIMRVAVKHD

-292 TQHAA
+292 TQHAT

-311 GSPIGALYSREIRY
+311 SSPIGALYSREIRY

-332 MMSLMIVVVLCGLY
+332 MMSLMVVVVLCGLY
-346 LLMGILNEANR
+346 LLMGMLDAANR

-498 LALTPLAMA
+498 LALIPLAMA

-530 IVVGA
+530 IVIGA
-535 TWIMN
+535 AWFMN

>member
-1 MRGRPVSKTKTL
+1 MSKTKTL

-21 AHAFIGNLQ
+21 AHAFVGNLQ

-48 LGFSSYGALVIDGN
+48 LGFSSYGALVIDGD

-95 FSSLPL
+95 FSALPL
-101 TDRDILPGM
+101 TDRDLLPGM
-110 VTAMFI
+110 VTAMFL

-124 VNSIIMAALGYLA
+124 VNTIIMAALGYLA
-137 FAEVASASAGAL
+137 FAEVASAGAGTL

-184 NVAGF
+184 NVAGLI
-189 VVTFSFLALY
+189 VTFGFLALY

-214 INTSA
+214 IRTSA

-238 GIGGDGV
+238 NIGGGGV
-245 NNGSTGNAFGTD
+245 
-257 LGTGLAKGAICLVAI
+257 GTGLAKGAICLVAI
-272 LAVAYVMRVAVKHD
+272 LAVAYIMRVAVKHD

-292 TQHAA
+292 TQHTT

-311 GSPIGALYSREIRY
+311 SSPVGALYSREIRY

-332 MMSLMIVVVLCGLY
+332 VMSLMVVVVLCGLY
-346 LLMGILNEANR
+346 LLMGMLDAANR

-371 QQVAGNSLGMDGPS
+371 QQAAGNSLGMDGPS

-488 LTVSF
+488 LTFSF

-498 LALTPLAMA
+498 LALIPLAMA
-507 DGAGNS
+507 DEASNS
-513 IADIPLLSWL
+513 IAAIPLLSWV
-523 GVLLHWV
+523 GVLLHWGIV
-530 IVVGA
+530 IGVA
-535 TWIMN
+535 WIMN

-558 QQYL
+558 QHYL

>member
-1 MRGRPVSKTKTL
+1 MSKTKTL

-21 AHAFIGNLQ
+21 AHAFVGNLQ

-35 VAVTITAVMGCVW
+35 VAVTITAVMGCIG
-48 LGFSSYGALVIDGN
+48 LGFSSYGVLVNDGD

-73 SVLYLALSAIF
+73 SVLYLAMSAIF

-124 VNSIIMAALGYLA
+124 VNTIIMAALGYLA
-137 FAEVASASAGAL
+137 FAEVTSAGAGAL

-189 VVTFSFLALY
+189 VVTFGFLALY

-214 INTSA
+214 IKTSA

-238 GIGGDGV
+238 NIGGGGV
-245 NNGSTGNAFGTD
+245 
-257 LGTGLAKGAICLVAI
+257 GTGLAKGAICLVAI
-272 LAVAYVMRVAVKHD
+272 LAVAYIMRVAVKHD

-292 TQHAA
+292 TQHAT

-311 GSPIGALYSREIRY
+311 SSPVGALYSREIRY

-332 MMSLMIVVVLCGLY
+332 MMSLMVVVVLCGLY
-346 LLMGILNEANR
+346 LLMGMLDAANR

-498 LALTPLAMA
+498 LALVPLAMA
-507 DGAGNS
+507 DGASNS

-535 TWIMN
+535 AWIMN

>member
-1 MRGRPVSKTKTL
+1 MSKTKTL

-21 AHAFIGNLQ
+21 AHAFLGNLQ
-30 MIIAS
+30 MIISS
-35 VAVTITAVMGCVW
+35 VVVTIFAIMGCVG
-48 LGFSSYGALVIDGN
+48 LAFGSYNTLISDGD

-124 VNSIIMAALGYLA
+124 VNTIIMAALGYLA
-137 FAEVASASAGAL
+137 FAEVASAGAGAL

-184 NVAGF
+184 NVAGII
-189 VVTFSFLALY
+189 VTFGFLALY

-214 INTSA
+214 IKTSA

-238 GIGGDGV
+238 NIGGGGV
-245 NNGSTGNAFGTD
+245 NNGGGGTD

-311 GSPIGALYSREIRY
+311 GSPVGALYSREIRY

-332 MMSLMIVVVLCGLY
+332 MMSLMVVVVLCGLY
-346 LLMGILNEANR
+346 LLMGMLNEANR

-401 SRSLSTVTVLVPI
+401 SRSLSTATVLVPI
-414 WLIVCIAAG
+414 WLVVCIASG

-439 LGCILL
+439 LGCILI

-478 IVSALVTMLI
+478 MISALVTMLI

-498 LALTPLAMA
+498 LALIPLAMA
-507 DGAGNS
+507 DGTSNS
-513 IADIPLLSWL
+513 IADIPRLSWL

-535 TWIMN
+535 AWIMN

>member
-1 MRGRPVSKTKTL
+1 MSKTKTL

-21 AHAFIGNLQ
+21 AHAFVGNLQ

-35 VAVTITAVMGCVW
+35 VAVTITAVMGCIG
-48 LGFSSYGALVIDGN
+48 LGFSSYGVLVNDGD

-73 SVLYLALSAIF
+73 SVLYLAMSATF

-124 VNSIIMAALGYLA
+124 VNTIIMATLGYLA
-137 FAEVASASAGAL
+137 FAEVASAGAGAL

-184 NVAGF
+184 NVAGLI
-189 VVTFSFLALY
+189 VTFGFLALY

-214 INTSA
+214 IRTSA

-227 AAAAGAAADMA
+227 AAAAGAAADLA
-238 GIGGDGV
+238 AIGDDGV
-245 NNGSTGNAFGTD
+245 NNGGGGTD

-272 LAVAYVMRVAVKHD
+272 LAVAYIMRVAVKHD

-292 TQHAA
+292 TQHAT

-311 GSPIGALYSREIRY
+311 SSPVGALYSREMRY

-332 MMSLMIVVVLCGLY
+332 MMSLMVVVVLCGLY

-423 AIDGFS
+423 AIDSFS

-498 LALTPLAMA
+498 LALVPLAMA
-507 DGAGNS
+507 DGASNS

-530 IVVGA
+530 IVIGA
-535 TWIMN
+535 AWIMN

>member
-1 MRGRPVSKTKTL
+1 MSKTKTL

-21 AHAFIGNLQ
+21 AHAFLGNLQ
-30 MIIAS
+30 MIIPS
-35 VAVTITAVMGCVW
+35 VAVTIIAVMGCVW
-48 LGFSSYGALVIDGN
+48 LGFSSYGALVIDGD

-73 SVLYLALSAIF
+73 SVLYLAMSAIF

-101 TDRDILPGM
+101 TERDILPGM
-110 VTAMFI
+110 LTAMFI
-116 NSRAAISL
+116 NSRAALSL
-124 VNSIIMAALGYLA
+124 VNTIIMAILGYLA
-137 FAEVASASAGAL
+137 FSEVASAGTGAL

-163 AGEALAAALSSIATK
+163 AGEALAAALSGIATK
-178 FSELWG
+178 FNELWG
-184 NVAGF
+184 NIAGF
-189 VVTFSFLALY
+189 VVTFGFLALY
-199 LLPQLLTDGTDPTAA
+199 LLPQLLADGTDPTAA
-214 INTSA
+214 IKTSA

-238 GIGGDGV
+238 GIGEDGV
-245 NNGSTGNAFGTD
+245 NNGGV
-257 LGTGLAKGAICLVAI
+257 GTGLAKGAICLVAI
-272 LAVAYVMRVAVKHD
+272 LAVAYIMRVAVKHD

-292 TQHAA
+292 PQHAT
-297 RAAKGDSLLLPRVP
+297 RSAKGDSLLLPRVP
-311 GSPIGALYSREIRY
+311 GSPVGALYSREIRF

-332 MMSLMIVVVLCGLY
+332 MMSLMVVVVLCGLY

-401 SRSLSTVTVLVPI
+401 SRSLSTATVLVPI
-414 WLIVCIAAG
+414 WLVVCIAAG

-439 LGCILL
+439 LGCIVV

-498 LALTPLAMA
+498 LALIPLAMA

-530 IVVGA
+530 IVIGA
-535 TWIMN
+535 AWFMN